1 MLSGGSA
8 VEKARTERKSPNRG
22 TEKDAFQFSLY
33 FLENNMYGGG
43 SDVDDDDEDINDNDD
58 SDNNDDG
65 DDGDSDVD
73 DDNIVVTRQH
83 DSDCVSRKFCHF

>member
-1 MLSGGSA
+1 MTIIWLSWIKLLLSGGSG
-8 VEKARTERKSPNRG
+8 VEKERKERKSPNRG

-33 FLENNMYGGG
+33 FLENNM
-43 SDVDDDDEDINDNDD
+43 DDNDDNDNDD
-58 SDNNDDG
+58 NDDN
-65 DDGDSDVD
+65 DSDID